1 VEEEARIAP
10 QQRHIERRAEELL
23 ERIPFM
29 EDAELR
35 WTVRVLRDCLPP
47 VAQDEMLRAFSEHLE
62 LHQMRHVVQ
71 GFIPRYTE
79 HALEALEVKRATAG
93 TSLGDLTDEELQ
105 AMSAA
110 EKWDLLQ
117 RNGSTLHPYQLRR
130 ELARLFVCLNFD
142 LFHDPGLGE
151 AAVEFSAYLDV
162 LEGLRGLR
170 DATIEELKDQA
181 LGALRGLDL
190 HDVSAVEGALATLRE
205 AIGRAIG
212 LDPPFDHL
220 FGERME
226 RWPRRPPADLP
237 EVLNPEITDAVG
249 GMNLLQLQS
258 SLRVL
263 VELMSLEE
271 QQRELEP
278 LRSRY
283 RNLREIPPD
292 ALTTLLPRLSMR
304 LGDRKICDFA
314 VRYRAGRLW
323 AREPINPNVWNLLP
337 FKDKF
342 TVLEADNRAM
352 DLLQVARHLSHL
364 LLTERYELLFDPAYQ
379 VGVTNASLY
388 HRILDRCMTQGR
400 GPHELGDLNRQVTRM
415 MLELEEMVPDG
426 EKPGRF
432 LEIREVIGTGL
443 RFGSPPREG

>member
-10 QQRHIERRAEELL
+10 QQRHIERRAEELF

-62 LHQMRHVVQ
+62 LHQMRHVVR

-79 HALEALEVKRATAG
+79 YALEALEVKRATAG

-181 LGALRGLDL
+181 LAALRGLDL
-190 HDVSAVEGALATLRE
+190 HDVSAVEAALATLRE

-212 LDPPFDHL
+212 LDPPYDHL

-237 EVLNPEITDAVG
+237 DVLNPEIADAVG
-249 GMNLLQLQS
+249 GMNLPQLQS

-271 QQRELEP
+271 QQRELGP

-283 RNLREIPPD
+283 RNLGEIPPD

-304 LGDRKICDFA
+304 LGDRNICDFA
-314 VRYRAGRLW
+314 LRYRAGRLW
-323 AREPINPNVWNLLP
+323 AREPINPNVWKLLP

-342 TVLEADNRAM
+342 MMLEMDNEAM
-352 DLLQVARHLSHL
+352 DLLQASRHLSRL
-364 LLTERYELLFDPAYQ
+364 LLADRYDRLFDPTYQ
-379 VGVTNASLY
+379 VGLTNEPTY
-388 HRILDRCMTQGR
+388 HRLLDHCMGQLR
-400 GPHELGDLNRQVTRM
+400 PLDELRSLNREVTRM
-415 MLELEEMVPDG
+415 MLELEEMVPDA
-426 EKPGRF
+426 ERPVRF
-432 LEIREVIGTGL
+432 LAIREVIGTGL
-443 RFGSPPREG
+443 KLGPPLQEG